1 MIKFMLWLEFSTDNM
16 QAEDTV
22 GTQGPQGPA
31 PFQDL
36 PQTDDSL
43 AKAPRI
49 NMGCIF

>member
-22 GTQGPQGPA
+22 GTQGPQSPA
-31 PFQDL
+31 LFQDL
-36 PQTDDSL
+36 LQTDDSL

-49 NMGCIF
+49 NMG